1 MEENNEIQKHN
12 TDISNNAIH
21 QPSLSLKGICGMMNM
36 RNTCY
41 VNSCIQVLR
50 AVSEWSSYCVDK
62 KHIPE
67 IYEKNKNNHTRILF
81 AFHELLKSLWSAH
94 HPSYVRPSG
103 FLETIRDIV
112 KGTIYEQFGHPIPND
127 CHEYLVYLLDNFHE
141 ATKQN
146 VNSEIVEA
154 PYSQQNKNENEKLK
168 MRIEAH
174 RAWAKFLEK
183 NMSPVVEL
191 FFGLIR
197 KTVTCANCNN
207 KTYNWEPFNILKIP
221 CEGNSL
227 VEWIQ
232 NEFKISEIEGFDCE
246 KCRPNRQLAHTVSH
260 IWMLPKAL
268 FVSISRFNY
277 DGKKKQDHVPYKGEN
292 IAFKDIFAPESNED
306 SKNWEY
312 QLRGVIDHH
321 GSHLGG
327 HYTSQFCHPQSNEWW
342 FMDDERT
349 QKMNNP
355 IFGSSTYI
363 MLFKRKN

>member
-1 MEENNEIQKHN
+1 MENDVNNN
-12 TDISNNAIH
+12 ADISNNTE
-21 QPSLSLKGICGMMNM
+21 QQQNPSLKGVCGIMNM

-62 KHIPE
+62 THIPK
-67 IYEKNKNNHTRILF
+67 IYEQNKNNHTRILF

-103 FLETIRDIV
+103 FLETIRDVV

-141 ATKQN
+141 ATKQKIEYN
-146 VNSEIVEA
+146 IVEA
-154 PYSQQNKNENEKLK
+154 VITQQNEKDRELIK
-168 MRIEAH
+168 MRAMAH
-174 RAWAKFLEK
+174 QEWVKFLEK
-183 NMSPVVEL
+183 NSSPIVQL
-191 FFGLIR
+191 FFGFIR

-227 VEWIQ
+227 IEWIQ

-246 KCRPNRQLAHTVSH
+246 KCRPDRQLAHTVSH

-268 FVSISRFNY
+268 FVSVSRFDY
-277 DGKKKQDHVPYKGEN
+277 DGKKKQTHIPYKGED
-292 IAFKDIFAPESNED
+292 IALKDIFAPESNEH
-306 SKNWEY
+306 SKNWDYE
-312 QLRGVIDHH
+312 LRGVIDHH

-327 HYTSQFCHPQSNEWW
+327 HYTSQFRHPQSKEWW
-342 FMDDERT
+342 FMDDERA

-363 MLFKRKN
+363 MLFKRKK